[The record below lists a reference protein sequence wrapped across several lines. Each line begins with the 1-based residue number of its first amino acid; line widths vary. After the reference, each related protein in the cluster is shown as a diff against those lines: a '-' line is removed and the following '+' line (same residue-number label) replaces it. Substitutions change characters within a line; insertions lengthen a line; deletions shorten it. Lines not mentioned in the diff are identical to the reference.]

1 MGIGDPAVRKPNS
14 SVQSVPTYVWL
25 YYSKFSFQ
33 KSKYRP
39 CFLLEGQK
47 IDEISTLDVLYLA
60 NIKSEV
66 DTSSSIVTF

>member
-47 IDEISTLDVLYLA
+47 IDEISTLHKPKVIMVALLKVQ
-60 NIKSEV
+60 IPKK
-66 DTSSSIVTF
+66 

>member
-47 IDEISTLDVLYLA
+47 IDEISTLHKPKVIMVALLKVQ
-60 NIKSEV
+60 ISKM
-66 DTSSSIVTF
+66 